1 MSNKT
6 EPSDTPPSC
15 VSWASNRIERVG
27 LWKGMDTQMIDPDRE
42 PFWTHAEVI
51 KQVKAIKKKI
61 EEIKRERLEAAQ
73 ECLTDF

>member
-1 MSNKT
+1 
-6 EPSDTPPSC
+6 
-15 VSWASNRIERVG
+15 
-27 LWKGMDTQMIDPDRE
+27 MDTQMIDPDRE

-61 EEIKRERLEAAQ
+61 EEIKRERLEAAL